1 MKKRL
6 LASLLSLCLML
17 SLLPTVA
24 WATGGED
31 GGTQETEPTYLNET
45 IVTRA
50 ILADLIYQNDHFKTV
65 IGHNTADAGFAD
77 IAGLPETQKSA
88 INALANAKY
97 ISGTGVDDGGK
108 LLFNPSSNVSRAEV
122 AVIFWKLTGSKKV
135 DTSELTLTD
144 VNATDWYAPA
154 VAAMAAAE
162 IISGTQN
169 NEFQPTGEITVV
181 QLNALINK
189 CASDTSLQNRPA
201 AGTRL
206 GLLMEAYEK
215 YKDSPLATVTAN
227 EIDYADI
234 GVCTTDEQTAIQF
247 FTSRGVVSGYRPDG
261 SGVNL
266 FGPYDAA
273 SNLQAAVFL
282 YQCAI
287 KFDPESVSPP
297 ESAEASST
305 MLAQTGQATL
315 FAQSVFY
322 DLIIPDYVK
331 NTINAAWTYLEQE
344 VGAEKIS
351 SFKNRPNDALS
362 PNAVSSLVNALVPV
376 TPTISVSEGQV
387 TISTTDSDSLLYYTT
402 DGVEPTVEST
412 QYTVPFEL
420 AAEITTIK
428 AVAVKNSLYSE
439 VATHT
444 IQGAD
449 PTPEPAN
456 LTITASPASLTGG
469 GTVTLSTSRDV
480 SRVVCADSNISVTG
494 SGTTW
499 SAILPNATAT
509 YVFTAE
515 DGEDNAACSV
525 SVTRRSSSGGSSSS
539 GSSST
544 TTTETTRNPDGS
556 TTTTTTNKRTGETTE
571 TTKTTDG
578 VTGTVV
584 TNKNGDVTSIS
595 AKVPSSA
602 ANNNTVVTLPVE
614 LPAAK
619 DSEEAP
625 SVEINVPSR
634 GATVE
639 IPVEDVSSG
648 LVAVLVNEDGT
659 EEIIR
664 SSAVSGDG
672 VIVDLDSD
680 ATIKIVDYSVDFAD
694 VAPGSTFEDAI
705 DFMSARGLM
714 NGVGDGSNFGGN
726 GTATRA
732 MVWTILGRGMDE
744 DLYGVGVFD
753 RAGAWAMENGISDGS
768 NPNGNI
774 TRQQFAVML
783 WRMAGEPFSVYDISH
798 FNDDHHASDYAE
810 MALRWAVE
818 LGILTG
824 NGGNLNPGGNAT
836 RNHIAA
842 MYMRYANAMNQ

>member
-1 MKKRL
+1 MK
-6 LASLLSLCLML
+6 
-17 SLLPTVA
+17 
-24 WATGGED
+24 W
-31 GGTQETEPTYLNET
+31 
-45 IVTRA
+45 
-50 ILADLIYQNDHFKTV
+50 
-65 IGHNTADAGFAD
+65 
-77 IAGLPETQKSA
+77 IAELTETQKSA
-88 INALANAKY
+88 INALANAKF
-97 ISGTGVDDGGK
+97 ISGTGVDDEGK

-154 VAAMAAAE
+154 VAAMAAAG
-162 IISGTQN
+162 IISGSQDG
-169 NEFQPTGEITVV
+169 EFNPSGTITVE
-181 QLNALINK
+181 QLNILIGR
-189 CASDTSLQNRPA
+189 CANDTNLKNLPA

-206 GLLMEAYEK
+206 ELLMEAYEK

-234 GVCTTDEQTAIQF
+234 DSCTPTEQAAIQF

-273 SNLQAAVFL
+273 SNLQTAVFL
-282 YQCAI
+282 YRCAI
-287 KFDPESVSPP
+287 KFEPESVTTHEP
-297 ESAEASST
+297 AEASNTVLS
-305 MLAQTGQATL
+305 QTGQATL

-322 DLIIPDYVK
+322 DLKIPEGPVAEMI
-331 NTINAAWTYLEQE
+331 TAAWAYLEQE
-344 VGAEKIS
+344 IGTTEIK
-351 SFKNRPNDALS
+351 SFRDSPNDALS

-376 TPTISVSEGQV
+376 TPTISLSDNTV
-387 TISTTDSDSLLYYTT
+387 TITTSDSDSLLYYTT
-402 DGVEPTVEST
+402 DGVEPTVESA

-439 VATHT
+439 IATHT

-456 LTITASPASLTGG
+456 LTITASPASFTGG
-469 GTVTLSTSRDV
+469 GTVTLSTNRDV
-480 SRVVCADSNISVTG
+480 SRVVCSDSNISVTG

-499 SAILPNATAT
+499 LAILPNATAT

-571 TTKTTDG
+571 TTKTADG

-614 LPAAK
+614 LPVAK
-619 DSEEAP
+619 DSEEAL

-680 ATIKIVDYSVDFAD
+680 TTIKIVDYSVDFAD
-694 VAPGSTFEDAI
+694 VAPDSTFEDAI

-810 MALRWAVE
+810 IALRWAVE

-824 NGGNLNPGGNAT
+824 NGGNLNPGENAT

-842 MYMRYANAMNQ
+842 MYMRYANAMN